1 MIFTLAATK
10 NVEKLVKSGDL
21 KVREYVR
28 SQVLNNTHSFT
39 DKFNDLNNYNK
50 TKMSLYSL
58 KIKDTEF
65 KVAVI
70 SDPARMK
77 EGLANKPALVKA
89 CCLISRKSRKL
100 L

>member
-1 MIFTLAATK
+1 
-10 NVEKLVKSGDL
+10 
-21 KVREYVR
+21 
-28 SQVLNNTHSFT
+28 
-39 DKFNDLNNYNK
+39 
-50 TKMSLYSL
+50 MSLYSL

-77 EGLANKPALVKA
+77 EGLKKTPGKTKA

>member
-1 MIFTLAATK
+1 
-10 NVEKLVKSGDL
+10 
-21 KVREYVR
+21 VR
-28 SQVLNNTHSFT
+28 SQVLNNAFFT

-77 EGLANKPALVKA
+77 EGLANKPALGKTKA

>member
-1 MIFTLAATK
+1 
-10 NVEKLVKSGDL
+10 
-21 KVREYVR
+21 
-28 SQVLNNTHSFT
+28 
-39 DKFNDLNNYNK
+39 
-50 TKMSLYSL
+50 MSLYSL

>member
-1 MIFTLAATK
+1 
-10 NVEKLVKSGDL
+10 
-21 KVREYVR
+21 VR
-28 SQVLNNTHSFT
+28 SQVLNNTFFT

-77 EGLANKPALVKA
+77 EGLANKPALGKNKGMLFDFKKEQKVTMNMKDMNYP
-89 CCLISRKSRKL
+89 LI
-100 L
+100 

>member
-1 MIFTLAATK
+1 
-10 NVEKLVKSGDL
+10 
-21 KVREYVR
+21 
-28 SQVLNNTHSFT
+28 
-39 DKFNDLNNYNK
+39 
-50 TKMSLYSL
+50 MSLYSL

-77 EGLANKPALVKA
+77 EGLANKPVGKTKA

>member
-1 MIFTLAATK
+1 
-10 NVEKLVKSGDL
+10 
-21 KVREYVR
+21 VR
-28 SQVLNNTHSFT
+28 SQVLNNTFFT

-50 TKMSLYSL
+50 NKDEYIR

-77 EGLANKPALVKA
+77 EGLTNKPALGKTKA
-89 CCLISRKSRKL
+89 CCLISRERKL

>member
-1 MIFTLAATK
+1 
-10 NVEKLVKSGDL
+10 
-21 KVREYVR
+21 VR

-77 EGLANKPALVKA
+77 EGLANKPALEKNKGMLFDFKKEQKVTMNMKDMNYP
-89 CCLISRKSRKL
+89 L
-100 L
+100 

>member
-1 MIFTLAATK
+1 
-10 NVEKLVKSGDL
+10 
-21 KVREYVR
+21 
-28 SQVLNNTHSFT
+28 
-39 DKFNDLNNYNK
+39 
-50 TKMSLYSL
+50 MSLYSL

-77 EGLANKPALVKA
+77 EGPNKPALGKTKA

>member
-1 MIFTLAATK
+1 
-10 NVEKLVKSGDL
+10 
-21 KVREYVR
+21 VR

-77 EGLANKPALVKA
+77 EGLANKPALGKTKGMLFDFKKEQKVTMNMKDMNYP
-89 CCLISRKSRKL
+89 LDMILST
-100 L
+100 

>member
-1 MIFTLAATK
+1 
-10 NVEKLVKSGDL
+10 
-21 KVREYVR
+21 VR

-39 DKFNDLNNYNK
+39 DKFNDLNNYKK

-77 EGLANKPALVKA
+77 EGLANKPALGKNKGM
-89 CCLISRKSRKL
+89 LFDFKKEQL

>member
-1 MIFTLAATK
+1 
-10 NVEKLVKSGDL
+10 
-21 KVREYVR
+21 
-28 SQVLNNTHSFT
+28 
-39 DKFNDLNNYNK
+39 LNNYNKK

-58 KIKDTEF
+58 IKDTEF

-77 EGLANKPALVKA
+77 EGLANKPALGKTKA